1 MLRHNDADPGRTSIQ
16 LVTENFRATG
26 SVLKEKPSKRP
37 RSARI
42 SNDGKL

>member
-1 MLRHNDADPGRTSIQ
+1 MLRHNDAVPGRTSIQ
-16 LVTENFRATG
+16 LVTDNFRTTG

-37 RSARI
+37 RNARL